1 MGLDK
6 PDCVEI
12 WTPDTVLPVQH
23 CELTDWL
30 GFQHSK
36 TGYCIH
42 GPFSWD
48 ITYSDTILN
57 TTGYIQ
63 GFGQVVC

>member
-23 CELTDWL
+23 CELTDL
-30 GFQHSK
+30 VFSTARQDIA
-36 TGYCIH
+36 YH